1 MEYYNEFKLT
11 METNA
16 KAKEA
21 SEILVNRLN
30 KGFEIDNTYRFNPS
44 SKMAQV
50 ISANDNTVTLD
61 GYDGYYTVEDSEEV
75 FFELIKVLAENL
87 SEDTFSCEIINNST
101 YSEGTINTS
110 FSNGILTINSVY
122 YPEGYTEYLCCDEC
136 GENIVKIDEYDASKT
151 YFCEECGE
159 EVDLQEQYENCK
171 PIITEKVIA
180 IK

>member
-1 MEYYNEFKLT
+1 

-21 SEILVNRLN
+21 SEILINRLN

-75 FFELIKVLAENL
+75 FFELLKVLAENL

-101 YSEGTINTS
+101 YSEGTINAS

-122 YPEGYTEYLCCDEC
+122 CTPEGYTEYLCCDEC
-136 GENIVKIDEYDASKT
+136 GENIVKIDEYDAEQKHTSAKSAAKKSTSRNSTKT
-151 YFCEECGE
+151 ASPS
-159 EVDLQEQYENCK
+159 LPK
-171 PIITEKVIA
+171 R
-180 IK
+180 

>member
-21 SEILVNRLN
+21 SEILINRLN

-75 FFELIKVLAENL
+75 FFELLKVLAENL

-101 YSEGTINTS
+101 YSEGTINAS

-122 YPEGYTEYLCCDEC
+122 YPEGYTEYLSSTPPLFAAVNSILEFYLT
-136 GENIVKIDEYDASKT
+136 ENLCRPKKQKNLFHQTLNSVRTI
-151 YFCEECGE
+151 
-159 EVDLQEQYENCK
+159 
-171 PIITEKVIA
+171 EK
-180 IK
+180 

>member
-21 SEILVNRLN
+21 SEILINRLN

-75 FFELIKVLAENL
+75 FFELLKVLAENL

-110 FSNGILTINSVY
+110 FLFLVKFTLTTWLSKSISFILIFSKLLCRTPVEKRKFVITQFLYSVK
-122 YPEGYTEYLCCDEC
+122 EHLFILGFFKSF
-136 GENIVKIDEYDASKT
+136 VSSSS
-151 YFCEECGE
+151 
-159 EVDLQEQYENCK
+159 V
-171 PIITEKVIA
+171 
-180 IK
+180 

>member
-1 MEYYNEFKLT
+1 MEYCNEFKLT

-21 SEILVNRLN
+21 SEILINRLN

-75 FFELIKVLAENL
+75 FFELLKVLAENL
-87 SEDTFSCEIINNST
+87 SEDTFSCEMINNST

-151 YFCEECGE
+151 YFCKSAAKKSTSRNSMKTASPS
-159 EVDLQEQYENCK
+159 LPK
-171 PIITEKVIA
+171 R
-180 IK
+180 

>member
-21 SEILVNRLN
+21 SEILINRLN

-75 FFELIKVLAENL
+75 FFELLKVLAENL

-101 YSEGTINTS
+101 YSEGTINAS

-136 GENIVKIDEYDASKT
+136 GENIVKIDEYDASKK